1 MTEREWVDYRRMAD
15 RPVEVMHAHFERHV
29 YDLHSHET
37 YSFGLTEFGAQTFDC
52 RGATRTS
59 AAGMV
64 MAFNP
69 DEPHDGH
76 STTELGFTYW
86 IAHIGSELITDLL
99 SDRAGRATGLPL
111 FADPVL
117 RDPVLSSALHR
128 LCASLIGPA
137 TELAA
142 DEALAA
148 SVAALV
154 QRGTRTPTRTAVV
167 PAGSAADI
175 ARRVRAVLH
184 DRYLDPISMD
194 DLAEAAEC
202 SRFALYRA
210 FRTNY
215 GLAPSDYQRLL
226 RLRTARRLIAAGR
239 PISQAAIDAGFADQA
254 HLTRWFRRCY
264 GITPGVYF
272 EGGQG
277 STGSSV
283 APVNVTKS
291 GPSVKLSE
299 VSSPM

>member
-1 MTEREWVDYRRMAD
+1 MTEHEWVDYRRMAD
-15 RPVEVMHAHFERHV
+15 RPVEVMHAHFQRHV

-86 IAHIGSELITDLL
+86 IAHIGPELITDLL
-99 SDRAGRATGLPL
+99 TDRAGRPTGLPL

-117 RDPVLSSALHR
+117 PDPVLSAALSR

-148 SVAALV
+148 AVAALV
-154 QRGTRTPTRTAVV
+154 QRGSRKTAKAAVMQD
-167 PAGSAADI
+167 GSASEI

-226 RLRTARRLIAAGR
+226 RLRAARRLIAAGR
-239 PISQAAIDAGFADQA
+239 PISAAAVEAGFADQA

-264 GITPGVYF
+264 GITPGVYL
-272 EGGQG
+272 EAG
-277 STGSSV
+277 
-283 APVNVTKS
+283 
-291 GPSVKLSE
+291 
-299 VSSPM
+299 

>member
-1 MTEREWVDYRRMAD
+1 VTEREWVDYRRMAD

-99 SDRAGRATGLPL
+99 SDRAGRLTGLPL

-117 RDPVLSSALHR
+117 RDPVLTAALGR

-154 QRGTRTPTRTAVV
+154 QRGTRAPTKSSVV
-167 PAGSAADI
+167 QAGSAADI
-175 ARRVRAVLH
+175 ARRVRVVLH
-184 DRYLDPISMD
+184 DRYLEPLSMD
-194 DLAEAAEC
+194 DLAEATEC

-210 FRTNY
+210 FRANY

-226 RLRTARRLIAAGR
+226 RLRAARRVIAAGR
-239 PISQAAIDAGFADQA
+239 PIGQAAVEAGFADQA
-254 HLTRWFRRCY
+254 HVTRWFRRCY
-264 GITPGVYF
+264 GITPGVYL
-272 EGGQG
+272 EAG
-277 STGSSV
+277 
-283 APVNVTKS
+283 
-291 GPSVKLSE
+291 
-299 VSSPM
+299 

>member
-1 MTEREWVDYRRMAD
+1 MTEHEWVQYRRMTD

-29 YDLHSHET
+29 YDPHSHET
-37 YSFGLTEFGAQTFDC
+37 YSFGLTEFGAQTFHC

-59 AAGMV
+59 TVGMV

-86 IAHIGSELITDLL
+86 IVHIGSELITDLL
-99 SDRAGRATGLPL
+99 TDRMGRPTGLPL

-117 RDPVLSSALHR
+117 PDPLLSAALGR

-142 DEALAA
+142 DEALAG

-154 QRGTRTPTRTAVV
+154 QRGTRTPTKTSVV
-167 PAGSAADI
+167 QAGSAADI

-194 DLAEAAEC
+194 DLAETTEC
-202 SRFALYRA
+202 SRFAMYRA
-210 FRTNY
+210 FRANY
-215 GLAPSDYQRLL
+215 GLAPSEYQRLL
-226 RLRTARRLIAAGR
+226 RLRAARRLIAAGE
-239 PISQAAIDAGFADQA
+239 PISEAAVAAGFADQA

-264 GITPGVYF
+264 GITPGVYLAA
-272 EGGQG
+272 G
-277 STGSSV
+277 
-283 APVNVTKS
+283 
-291 GPSVKLSE
+291 
-299 VSSPM
+299 